1 MSEHEKMIR
10 KAIETERHRQLGAA
24 LHRGV
29 KSALKKFLAGAAV
42 IGAAVICAGF
52 YDGDQVRVETVYT
65 VQPGDTLWGISEAYL
80 QKNTGGR
87 RYILEFKEGIKELNP
102 WLIDTKE
109 QIHPGD
115 KVTISYWIK
124 KSEVESR

>member
-1 MSEHEKMIR
+1 MIDFLKR
-10 KAIETERHRQLGAA
+10 VEEARANKRSIE
-24 LHRGV
+24 
-29 KSALKKFLAGAAV
+29 SALKKFLAGTAI
-42 IGAAVICAGF
+42 IGIAVICAGF

-65 VQPGDTLWGISEAYL
+65 VQPGDTLWSISEEYL

-87 RYILEFKEGIKELNP
+87 RYILEFMSGIREVNP
-102 WLIDTKE
+102 WLLETKD
-109 QIHPGD
+109 QVHPGD

>member
-1 MSEHEKMIR
+1 MKDFLERVEEARAHKR
-10 KAIETERHRQLGAA
+10 GIE
-24 LHRGV
+24 
-29 KSALKKFLAGAAV
+29 SALKKFLAGTAI

-65 VQPGDTLWGISEAYL
+65 VQPGDTLWSISEEYL

-102 WLIDTKE
+102 WLIDSKE
-109 QIHPGD
+109 QVQPGD

-124 KSEVESR
+124 KEEVENR